1 MDASGYAVGAAD
13 LCAAGIGALHS
24 NRFQQ
29 RDMTHKVCGPDC
41 GAVFAVAERQRLDA
55 KQTREPRAKPKTR
68 TEHLADAQAVFNR
81 SICARAEALRCISC
95 GQHHTDV
102 RDAGHDRSDGA
113 QPALRFHEDDTH
125 KQCVPC
131 NQHKG
136 GNAIEYRIA
145 LRTRIATSGSSS
157 WSAVT
162 RRRSTR
168 LRTPPFL
175 GWRRALGQHE

>member
-24 NRFQQ
+24 NRVQQ

-55 KQTREPRAKPKTR
+55 RQTREPRARLKTR
-68 TEHLADAQAVFNR
+68 TEHLADVQAVFNR
-81 SICARAEALRCISC
+81 SIRARAEALRCISC
-95 GQHHTDV
+95 GRHHTDV
-102 RDAGHDRSDGA
+102 RDAGHYRSDGA

-145 LRTRIATSGSSS
+145 LRTRIATSGSSC
-157 WSAVT
+157 WSAGT